1 MEPMFSGPV
10 TYNKDFPGLKFN
22 MDPKERFYR
31 HFESQTL
38 GLSLSTSNNH
48 LGLPYCP
55 YKSDVRYCL
64 EALQEEIANLGNISA
79 SGGERKDATD
89 HVLDGVSRLT
99 NEVSDASEYAPP
111 RDQMI
116 YGQALKALREQLN
129 IQTRSLGPKSRFQ
142 FTQQSKEAFISA
154 TNRSPVAATAAPRAD
169 TNADADD
176 GGIAVQA
183 ETRDALGNLP
193 DLAHNNNNSTTTS
206 SSTQARDYNAEMA
219 REPGTAIRK
228 PSFSHSREVDISGH
242 QGMHIILP
250 PTAGRATSSGSV
262 TGLVGCVV
270 DMSSTAAAAAAVSS
284 SPTSPPPP
292 PPTFASLAIRDI
304 SRSLIVTGRV
314 AGAAHITGVRD
325 SVLVVDARQVRMHD
339 CAGVTVYLWCGSHPI
354 IEDCEGVR
362 FAPVPDVY
370 YRAWRGGGD
379 GGDGGDGE
387 DTDRNQW
394 DQVDDFNWLK
404 AEASPNWTRLVPGGE
419 GGSSVVVIPEEFW
432 TDTVRGGP
440 LLNTEDILRKAG
452 IGI

>member
-10 TYNKDFPGLKFN
+10 TYNEGFPGLKFN

-38 GLSLSTSNNH
+38 
-48 LGLPYCP
+48 
-55 YKSDVRYCL
+55 
-64 EALQEEIANLGNISA
+64 ALQEEIANLGNISA
-79 SGGERKDATD
+79 AGGERKDATD

-129 IQTRSLGPKSRFQ
+129 IQTRNLGPKSRFQ
-142 FTQQSKEAFISA
+142 FTQKSKEAFISA
-154 TNRSPVAATAAPRAD
+154 TARSPAAA
-169 TNADADD
+169 NAED
-176 GGIAVQA
+176 GDITVQA
-183 ETRDALGNLP
+183 ETKDALGDLP
-193 DLAHNNNNSTTTS
+193 DLAHNNHSNTTT
-206 SSTQARDYNAEMA
+206 TTTGARDYNAEMA

-228 PSFSHSREVDISGH
+228 PSFSRSREVDISGH
-242 QGMHIILP
+242 RGMHIILP

-262 TGLVGCVV
+262 TGLAGCVV
-270 DMSSTAAAAAAVSS
+270 DMSSATTTAATAAAAGAPVVASS
-284 SPTSPPPP
+284 SSSSSSSSSLPPPP

-314 AGAAHITGVRD
+314 AGAAHITGVRH

-339 CAGVTVYLWCGSHPI
+339 CADVTVYLWCGSHPI

-362 FAPVPDVY
+362 FAPIPDVY
-370 YRAWRGGGD
+370 YRAWRVGGG
-379 GGDGGDGE
+379 GGE
-387 DTDRNQW
+387 EMDTDTDKNQW

-419 GGSSVVVIPEEFW
+419 GGSSAVVAVIPEGFW
-432 TDTVRGGP
+432 ADTVRGGP
-440 LLNTEDILRKAG
+440 LLGTEDILRKAG